1 MKFYRTTGN
10 CLLNLDRIES
20 VLPQEDGTF
29 IAVGATGNK
38 YTDLTADDIE
48 RIMDYNDF
56 LIK

>member
-20 VLPQEDGTF
+20 VLLQEDGTF
-29 IAVGATGNK
+29 VAVGATGKK
-38 YTDLTADDIE
+38 YTDLTEDDIE

>member
-1 MKFYRTTGN
+1 M
-10 CLLNLDRIES
+10 NLDRIES
-20 VLPQEDGTF
+20 VLSQDDGTF
-29 IAVGATGNK
+29 VAVGATGNK